1 MHAGGWVKPQTGTSS
16 CADHSFIGLD
26 EPRLV
31 GAVVAVRGR
40 TVATASAKPGM
51 GDAVLRA
58 GDHWI
63 SRTTCWPWPC
73 LAMPSMRGD
82 ALPTRRAGVGQEAGS
97 RSGGLLRGGWGLN
110 SLDATTL
117 DIGPTPE
124 PTNRPSAGVA
134 AAARTAPPS
143 PRCASWAVRER
154 HGRRR
159 QFRVGA
165 AHDREEA
172 PGGEVNA
179 VAGARNVLHRRPW
192 ALCPSAVAAG
202 PG

>member
-117 DIGPTPE
+117 DIGPTP
-124 PTNRPSAGVA
+124 A
-134 AAARTAPPS
+134 ANHPAFSWRGSSREDRAAFPKVRLVGCARAAWTPS
-143 PRCASWAVRER
+143 PIPRW
-154 HGRRR
+154 GRT
-159 QFRVGA
+159 
-165 AHDREEA
+165 
-172 PGGEVNA
+172 
-179 VAGARNVLHRRPW
+179 
-192 ALCPSAVAAG
+192 
-202 PG
+202 